1 MKQLTSIDSNFH
13 FQGNQ
18 IVCLEHENSFLYAE
32 VIQVIELRQTCW
44 VRPWI
49 LKVLSLKHNNL
60 PEFDDN
66 STIFD
71 LRESADLVLPISL
84 FRAALDTEVI
94 PLLSELDNLESQEQ
108 DLILPRQKLRQFV
121 ESVWQAYKPV
131 FSQTK
136 STN

>member
-1 MKQLTSIDSNFH
+1 MKQLTSIDSNFN

-32 VIQVIELRQTCW
+32 VIQVIEARKTCW
-44 VRPWI
+44 VRPWM
-49 LKVLSLKHNNL
+49 LKVWSFKNNNL

-66 STIFD
+66 PTIFD

-94 PLLSELDNLESQEQ
+94 PLLSELDNLESQEP
-108 DLILPRQKLRQFV
+108 DLILPRQQLRQFV
-121 ESVWQAYKPV
+121 DLVWQAYKPI
-131 FSQTK
+131 FS
-136 STN
+136 

>member
-1 MKQLTSIDSNFH
+1 MKQLTSIDSNFNC
-13 FQGNQ
+13 NQ

-32 VIQVIELRQTCW
+32 VIQVIEPRQTCW

-49 LKVLSLKHNNL
+49 LKVLSLTNNNL
-60 PEFDDN
+60 PQFDN
-66 STIFD
+66 NPTIFD

-94 PLLSELDNLESQEQ
+94 PLLSELENLENEEQ

-121 ESVWQAYKPV
+121 ESVWQTYKPV
-131 FSQTK
+131 FSK
-136 STN
+136 KNNF

>member
-1 MKQLTSIDSNFH
+1 MKQLTSIDPNFN

-32 VIQVIELRQTCW
+32 VIQVIEARKTCW

-49 LKVLSLKHNNL
+49 LKVLSLKNNNFS
-60 PEFDDN
+60 EVDDN
-66 STIFD
+66 PTIFD

-84 FRAALDTEVI
+84 FRLALDTEVI
-94 PLLSELDNLESQEQ
+94 PLLSELDNLESEEQ
-108 DLILPRQKLRQFV
+108 DLILTRQLLRQFV
-121 ESVWQAYKPV
+121 ETLWEAYKPV

-136 STN
+136 NP